1 MATLKDVAKEVG
13 VSVATVS
20 YALTGRGSVS
30 PAMRDKVLAA
40 VERLGYQPNRKA
52 QAMRTGITR
61 CIGLIIPDLTN
72 PFFPQL
78 AQKIEYEARAAGLS
92 VFMVDCQNQ
101 AIHEEEGLDLMEQQ
115 QVDGVIWCP
124 TGNRST
130 QRLARLRCPVV
141 LVDRPLPG
149 FDAVHSDYRAGGQLL
164 AQHAIE
170 LGHRSV
176 GLLSGPQET
185 ESARL
190 RRAGFVEAAQGKLDI
205 AWEEEVPFS
214 SELTPAARQALAHN
228 RASLVVAANDLIAV
242 GALDELKNLGRRV
255 PEDVSLVGFDDIP
268 WAALITPKL
277 TTIRQPIA
285 ALAHEALSLLTAKM
299 QDRQRPVS
307 TRVVG
312 VSLVARASAIP
323 LNSK

>member
-1 MATLKDVAKEVG
+1 
-13 VSVATVS
+13 
-20 YALTGRGSVS
+20 
-30 PAMRDKVLAA
+30 
-40 VERLGYQPNRKA
+40 
-52 QAMRTGITR
+52 MRTGITR

-78 AQKIEYEARAAGLS
+78 AQKIEFEARAVGLS
-92 VFMVDCQNQ
+92 VFVVDCQNQ
-101 AIHEEEGLDLMEQQ
+101 AVHEEEGLNLMEQQ

-170 LGHRSV
+170 LGHRTV

-190 RRAGFVEAAQGKLDI
+190 RRAGFVEAAAGRLDI
-205 AWEEEVPFS
+205 QWEEEVPFS
-214 SELTPAARQALAHN
+214 SELSPAARQALAASK
-228 RASLVVAANDLIAV
+228 ASLVVAANDLIAV
-242 GALDELKNLGRRV
+242 GALDELRSLGKRV
-255 PEDVSLVGFDDIP
+255 PEDVSLMGFDDIP
-268 WAALITPKL
+268 WSALITPSL

-299 QDRQRPVS
+299 LDRNRPVS

-312 VSLVARASAIP
+312 VSLVERNSAIA
-323 LNSK
+323 LNHG